1 VRASAVFY
9 SQYDRFHTS
18 RNRMVVRAL
27 LLETWRVQCLLWR
40 VNARNGR
47 SVFLINLFEVRRSD
61 LV

>member
-1 VRASAVFY
+1 
-9 SQYDRFHTS
+9 
-18 RNRMVVRAL
+18 MVVRAL